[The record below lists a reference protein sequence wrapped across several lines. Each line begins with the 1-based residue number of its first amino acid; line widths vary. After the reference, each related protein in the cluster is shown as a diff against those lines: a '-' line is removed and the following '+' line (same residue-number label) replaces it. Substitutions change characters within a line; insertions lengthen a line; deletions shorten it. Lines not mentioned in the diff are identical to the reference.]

1 MNPSPESFA
10 AYFAQVQATPG
21 WDAILQ
27 SFARFAE
34 VPPNS
39 RVLDVGCGPGALARH
54 LVREGHAVIGI
65 DADPLMIE
73 RAQYLSVE
81 SKAQFEVGDVT
92 CLRFADSSF
101 DVVLATNVLFLTPDP
116 VVGLREMARVV
127 RKGGIV
133 AMLNPSPKM
142 SVAAATAQA
151 DKNQLEGV
159 ARVSIINWA
168 KNAEANHRIS
178 LEQAQKMFAEVGL
191 TQFNSVEK
199 VGAGLALLARGV
211 KAS

>member
-21 WDAILQ
+21 WDAILK
-27 SFARFAE
+27 SFARFAD

-39 RVLDVGCGPGALARH
+39 RVLDVGCGPGALARY
-54 LVREGHAVIGI
+54 LVREGHTVTGI

-92 CLRFADSSF
+92 RLRFADSSF
-101 DVVLATNVLFLTPDP
+101 DVALATNVLFLTHDP
-116 VVGLREMARVV
+116 IVGLREMVRVI
-127 RKGGIV
+127 RKGGVV

-151 DKNQLEGV
+151 DESQLEGV

-168 KNAEANHRIS
+168 KNAEANHRIGI
-178 LEQAQKMFAEVGL
+178 EQAKEMFAEVGL
-191 TQFNSVEK
+191 MQFDTVEK
-199 VGAGLALLARGV
+199 VGVGLALLVRGI
-211 KAS
+211 KES

>member
-1 MNPSPESFA
+1 MNPSSPSFA
-10 AYFAQVQATPG
+10 DYFAQVQATPG

-27 SFARFAE
+27 SFARFAD
-34 VPPNS
+34 VPTNS
-39 RVLDVGCGPGALARH
+39 HVLDVGCGPGALARH
-54 LVREGHAVIGI
+54 LVREGHTVTGV

-92 CLRFADSSF
+92 RLRFTDSSF
-101 DVVLATNVLFLTPDP
+101 DVALATNVLFLTHDP
-116 VVGLREMARVV
+116 IVGLREMVRVV

-142 SVAAATAQA
+142 SVEAATQQA

-178 LEQAQKMFAEVGL
+178 VEKAKEMFAEVGL
-191 TQFNSVEK
+191 TEFKSAEK
-199 VGAGLALLARGV
+199 VGIGLALLVRGI
-211 KAS
+211 K

>member
-27 SFARFAE
+27 SFARFANI
-34 VPPNS
+34 PPNS

-54 LVREGHAVIGI
+54 LVREGHTVTGI

-92 CLRFADSSF
+92 RLRFADSSF
-101 DVVLATNVLFLTPDP
+101 DVALATNVLFLTPDP

-178 LEQAQKMFAEVGL
+178 VEKAKDMFAEVGL

-211 KAS
+211 K

>member
-10 AYFAQVQATPG
+10 EYFSQVQATPG

-27 SFARFAE
+27 SFARFANI
-34 VPPNS
+34 PPNS

-54 LVREGHAVIGI
+54 LVRQGHIVSGI

-92 CLRFADSSF
+92 RLRFADSSF
-101 DVVLATNVLFLTPDP
+101 DAALATNVLFLTHSPS
-116 VVGLREMARVV
+116 VGLHEMVRVV
-127 RKGGIV
+127 RQGGLV

-142 SVAAATAQA
+142 SVEAATQQA

-178 LEQAQKMFAEVGL
+178 VEKAKEMFAEVGL
-191 TQFNSVEK
+191 TEFKSVEK
-199 VGAGLALLARGV
+199 VGIGLALLVRGV
-211 KAS
+211 K

>member
-1 MNPSPESFA
+1 M
-10 AYFAQVQATPG
+10 
-21 WDAILQ
+21 
-27 SFARFAE
+27 
-34 VPPNS
+34 
-39 RVLDVGCGPGALARH
+39 
-54 LVREGHAVIGI
+54 
-65 DADPLMIE
+65 
-73 RAQYLSVE
+73 
-81 SKAQFEVGDVT
+81 T

-142 SVAAATAQA
+142 SVATAQA

>member
-1 MNPSPESFA
+1 MNLSPESFP

-54 LVREGHAVIGI
+54 LVREGHTVTGI

-92 CLRFADSSF
+92 RLRFADSSF
-101 DVVLATNVLFLTPDP
+101 DVALATNVLFLTHDP
-116 VVGLREMARVV
+116 IVGLREMVRVV
-127 RKGGIV
+127 HQGGIV

-178 LEQAQKMFAEVGL
+178 VEKAKDMFAEVGL
-191 TQFNSVEK
+191 TEFKSVEK
-199 VGAGLALLARGV
+199 VGICLALLVRGV
-211 KAS
+211 K